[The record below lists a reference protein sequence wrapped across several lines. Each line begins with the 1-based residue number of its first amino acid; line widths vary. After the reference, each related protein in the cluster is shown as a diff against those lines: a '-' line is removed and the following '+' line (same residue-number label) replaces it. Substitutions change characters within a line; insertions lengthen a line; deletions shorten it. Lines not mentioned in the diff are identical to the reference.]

1 MQGLD
6 LENKEINCR
15 RNIREHEPRAL
26 FRRSLQAVWEIR
38 LIHMTK
44 LLMTHYIHKVLM
56 LRSSEDTEDMIYRNS
71 EDVETTVGSTG

>member
-1 MQGLD
+1 M
-6 LENKEINCR
+6 
-15 RNIREHEPRAL
+15 

>member
-1 MQGLD
+1 MS
-6 LENKEINCR
+6 
-15 RNIREHEPRAL
+15 HELCSEGVYKLAG
-26 FRRSLQAVWEIR
+26 EIR

-56 LRSSEDTEDMIYRNS
+56 LRSGEDTEDMIYRNS